1 MVSVKTKSEAVAEIT
16 RLIAAVS
23 DKFDGYRD
31 EADAEREYLATRM
44 PARLTATLGDVP
56 TLAIHL
62 LAAIAE
68 SVRIG
73 DEMNIVQLATH
84 AGQLKGTVS
93 KHVQRLVEAGL
104 VTREPVPGNRKEL
117 RLGLTAD
124 GRRVADAHAR
134 MHDEM
139 DGGFRDFLVRYTVAE
154 LAVLTKVL
162 DDLARSE
169 RAGVRLVPPVSA
181 AGRASGTD

>member
-1 MVSVKTKSEAVAEIT
+1 MVSVKTKSEAVAEVT

-23 DKFDGYRD
+23 DKFDGYQD
-31 EADAEREYLATRM
+31 EADAEREYLAARL
-44 PARLTATLGDVP
+44 PVRLTASLRDAP

-62 LAAIAE
+62 LAVIAD
-68 SVRIG
+68 SVRNR
-73 DEMNIVQLATH
+73 DEMNIVELAART
-84 AGQLKGTVS
+84 GQLKGTVS

-104 VTREPVPGNRKEL
+104 VTRDPVPGNRKEL

-139 DGGFRDFLVRYTVAE
+139 DGGFRDFLIRYTVAE

-162 DDLARSE
+162 DDLAHSE
-169 RAGVRLVPPVSA
+169 RSGIRLVPPVRGA
-181 AGRASGTD
+181 ERASDTD